1 MNLPRPVTIV
11 VPIWNGL
18 AHLQNLVVDLQAT
31 LRGVPVETVEVVF
44 VDDASTDGA
53 REFCRQFVGKQGKRK
68 AGSRYRLLC
77 HEENLGFTAAV
88 NRGIL
93 AAGRGRDV
101 VLLNTD
107 IRLGTMVEGQVAYH
121 EDWLGGLQ
129 AVALRSP
136 RVGVVAP
143 RLRDLAGGLNTTHS
157 YIDSDHVGWPLPCL
171 RRDRGQYLETEPVE
185 TVTFA
190 CVYLTRACI
199 NAVGLLE
206 ETMRVYCSD
215 SFFCICAGA
224 LGWAVMRAGEVTLTH
239 AVGGSLA
246 DPRFNY
252 SDHMVRDTA
261 AFKACLPVVRPVR
274 FPVNV
279 SGVMGFPTGYGKLT
293 WNILRSLATVGCSV
307 SGIPLEVPEKPSP
320 VNPALFQD
328 VVKYHPYPGAPTIC
342 ATTPDAMRNW
352 GTGPR
357 IGLTMLETDGIPAQ
371 WADCCNEL
379 DEVWLPSEFNA
390 RTFRAGG
397 VTRPIRVLPPP
408 VDTDLYHPRIEPF
421 RLRHA
426 RDFNVL
432 AVFEWG
438 ERKWPYQLLETVLR
452 TFDGHHDVTFHV
464 RTWQGNPDL
473 GRGLYG
479 TAQKMGSTVPVH
491 WIRQTIAEPEMGA
504 LYRAADVVVC
514 IGAEGIGMPALEALA
529 CGTPVIGFGGG
540 AGGEFVGTDRGLVAV
555 PSDIVPAVAKCPYY
569 HGFNWGVPD
578 WTHVSRLLLES
589 YYQRES
595 CRERAAVAGGYVRA
609 EYRLDRV
616 GQRYVE
622 ALSNPA

>member
-1 MNLPRPVTIV
+1 MSVTGTIFG
-11 VPIWNGL
+11 IDGGGSTTRL
-18 AHLQNLVVDLQAT
+18 LVADAAAVRAAEAA
-31 LRGVPVETVEVVF
+31 GYPVPVLARAEG
-44 VDDASTDGA
+44 ASTNVNS
-53 REFCRQFVGKQGKRK
+53 VGDEGLKR
-68 AGSRYRLLC
+68 
-77 HEENLGFTAAV
+77 NLQELFDRVA
-88 NRGIL
+88 
-93 AAGRGRDV
+93 AAGFPPAAFSAGCIGAAGAGRAGERGR
-101 VLLNTD
+101 
-107 IRLGTMVEGQVAYH
+107 VER
-121 EDWLGGLQ
+121 
-129 AVALRSP
+129 ALRSVTGP
-136 RVGVVAP
+136 DPA
-143 RLRDLAGGLNTTHS
+143 LLIASDHEIALAGGLRS
-157 YIDSDHVGWPLPCL
+157 
-171 RRDRGQYLETEPVE
+171 DRG
-185 TVTFA
+185 F
-190 CVYLTRACI
+190 
-199 NAVGLLE
+199 LL
-206 ETMRVYCSD
+206 V
-215 SFFCICAGA
+215 A
-224 LGWAVMRAGEVTLTH
+224 
-239 AVGGSLA
+239 
-246 DPRFNY
+246 
-252 SDHMVRDTA
+252 
-261 AFKACLPVVRPVR
+261 
-274 FPVNV
+274 
-279 SGVMGFPTGYGKLT
+279 
-293 WNILRSLATVGCSV
+293 
-307 SGIPLEVPEKPSP
+307 
-320 VNPALFQD
+320 
-328 VVKYHPYPGAPTIC
+328 
-342 ATTPDAMRNW
+342 
-352 GTGPR
+352 GTGS
-357 IGLTMLETDGIPAQ
+357 IAYALAVDG
-371 WADCCNEL
+371 
-379 DEVWLPSEFNA
+379 

-452 TFDGHHDVTFHV
+452 TFDGHRDVTFHV

-529 CGTPVIGFGGG
+529 CGTPVIGFGWG